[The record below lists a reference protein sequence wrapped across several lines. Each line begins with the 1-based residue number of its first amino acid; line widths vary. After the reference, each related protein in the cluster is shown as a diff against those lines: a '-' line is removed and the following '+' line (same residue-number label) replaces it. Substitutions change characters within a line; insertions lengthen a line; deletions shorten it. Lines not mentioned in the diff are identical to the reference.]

1 MMPSRLKVMITVL
14 LFVTITVTSSVA
26 ESDPAPAHDQV
37 RKHKRHRRGWVLLG
51 HETAAE
57 EWSRFKRYFRK
68 VYHSPSEEEHRFHV
82 FASSLAEAR
91 VRNAQNVAA
100 GGEHVFGV
108 TRFSDETP
116 EEFNRRYKG
125 RKGHGRGVVSGAEV
139 RRPLAYTSAL
149 MGREGQEGGSVEV
162 SRPPQVDWVA
172 AGATTS
178 IGNQGQCGSCWAF
191 SATSQ
196 IESAFILAGHAPW
209 RLSVQQVTSCTSG
222 GFGCG
227 GGDTIQA
234 YEQLLGME
242 TKTGMPIPGLVAAA
256 MAPYQQSMYQECLS
270 PLCTERCRLR
280 QIGNLSVA
288 AEMEALTGEGA
299 GALGTQGSART
310 RGREFF
316 FF

>member
-1 MMPSRLKVMITVL
+1 MPSLPSL
-14 LFVTITVTSSVA
+14 LPSLIFSL
-26 ESDPAPAHDQV
+26 PWPHP
-37 RKHKRHRRGWVLLG
+37 
-51 HETAAE
+51 
-57 EWSRFKRYFRK
+57 
-68 VYHSPSEEEHRFHV
+68 SP
-82 FASSLAEAR
+82 
-91 VRNAQNVAA
+91 Q
-100 GGEHVFGV
+100 
-108 TRFSDETP
+108 
-116 EEFNRRYKG
+116 
-125 RKGHGRGVVSGAEV
+125 
-139 RRPLAYTSAL
+139 
-149 MGREGQEGGSVEV
+149 
-162 SRPPQVDWVA
+162 
-172 AGATTS
+172 
-178 IGNQGQCGSCWAF
+178 SCWAF